1 MNTIKCLIVDDEPIA
16 CEIIENFIKNIN
28 FLELVAVCEDAFQ
41 AMKVLENN
49 PVDLVISDIE
59 MPGVNGL
66 ELVRALPSPPP
77 IIFITAHEKFAVNSF
92 DLGVIDYLLKPVR
105 FDRFLKAVAKA
116 RLQIDKSKAETQGL
130 KNKSSD
136 CIFIKVSDKE
146 SKKDNLIKIKYSD
159 ILYIRA
165 KNDYLEIHT
174 VSADIETYST
184 IKAIQEKLPADSFS
198 RIHNSHLVS
207 ISAIKLI
214 KGNMLIL
221 VNGDQLQISKRH
233 KAELMNALNINR

>member
-16 CEIIENFIKNIN
+16 CEIIQNFIKNIN

-49 PVDLVISDIE
+49 PVDLLISDIE

-66 ELVRALPSPPP
+66 ELVRSLPSPPL

-92 DLGVIDYLLKPVR
+92 ELGVVDYLLKPVR

-116 RLQIDKSKAETQGL
+116 RLQIDKSKAETPGL

-159 ILYIRA
+159 ILFIKA

-174 VSADIETYST
+174 VSAGIETYST
-184 IKAIQEKLPADSFS
+184 IKAIQEKLPADSFF

>member
-1 MNTIKCLIVDDEPIA
+1 MNTIKCLIVDDEPIG

-49 PVDLVISDIE
+49 PVDLLISDIE

-66 ELVRALPSPPP
+66 ELVRSLPSPPL

-92 DLGVIDYLLKPVR
+92 ELGVVDYLLKPVR

-116 RLQIDKSKAETQGL
+116 RLQIDRSKAETQGL

-159 ILYIRA
+159 ILYIKA

-184 IKAIQEKLPADSFS
+184 IKAIQEKLPADSFF

-221 VNGDQLQISKRH
+221 VNGNQLQISKRH